1 MPHDQ
6 NATPPTPPTPRERA
20 PGDPVT
26 AEDGFLGCQ
35 CPEEEARVSL
45 IPVPFDATCSSR
57 TGAARGPEAI
67 LQGSVYL
74 DINDRLFGRFDEIPV
89 HLEAMPEWMAAL
101 SANTRREVEPLLAH
115 GPTGADAS
123 RIRGIDEACQQVQDF
138 VYERCAR
145 AIDAGRIPGVIG
157 GEHGVGYG
165 AIRASA
171 ERGGPIG
178 ILHIDA
184 HFDLRD
190 SYLGL
195 RYSHASV
202 MCNAI
207 RHDRV
212 ERLVSVG
219 IRDWCPEEL
228 ELAEA
233 SGKVTALFD
242 DDIASRTLGGEAW
255 TTVCEEIVRA
265 LPERVHVSFDIDG
278 LEPGLCPNTGTP
290 VPGGLTFQQ
299 ASLLLLTLAKL
310 GRKVVGFDLVEV
322 APPLGA
328 DLDEART
335 LDGVVGARVLQ
346 RLVGTAAGV
355 RG

>member
-1 MPHDQ
+1 MPHDD
-6 NATPPTPPTPRERA
+6 TPTTPTAPREKA

-26 AEDGFLGCQ
+26 ADDGFLGCQ
-35 CPEEEARVSL
+35 CPEAEARVTL

-74 DINDRLFGRFDEIPV
+74 DINDRLFGRYDEIPV
-89 HLEAMPEWMAAL
+89 HLGAIPKWMAAL

-115 GPTGADAS
+115 GPTEADAS

-138 VYERCAR
+138 VYERCAA

-157 GEHGVGYG
+157 GEHGVSYG

-171 ERGGPIG
+171 EKAGPIG
-178 ILHIDA
+178 VLHIDA

-195 RYSHASV
+195 KYSHASV
-202 MCNAI
+202 MFNAI
-207 RHDRV
+207 HHDRV

-228 ELAEA
+228 ELAEK
-233 SGKVTALFD
+233 SGKVTTFFD
-242 DDIASRTLGGEAW
+242 DELAARTLAGEAW
-255 TTVCEEIVRA
+255 TKTCDDIVRA
-265 LPERVHVSFDIDG
+265 LPDRVHISFDIDG

-290 VPGGLTFQQ
+290 VAGGLTYQQ
-299 ASLLLLTLAKL
+299 ASQLLLAVTEAGKTI
-310 GRKVVGFDLVEV
+310 VGFDLVEV
-322 APPLGA
+322 APPPEA
-328 DLDEART
+328 DLEEART

-346 RLVGTAAGV
+346 RLVGAAA
-355 RG
+355 RK

>member
-1 MPHDQ
+1 MTHDA
-6 NATPPTPPTPRERA
+6 NALPREKS

-35 CPEEEARVSL
+35 SPEGEARVSL
-45 IPVPFDATCSSR
+45 IPVAFDATCSSR

-89 HLEAMPEWMAAL
+89 HLEEMPEWLPAL
-101 SANTRREVEPLLAH
+101 STNTRREVEPLRAH

-123 RIRGIDEACQQVQDF
+123 RIRGIDEACHRVHEH
-138 VYERCAR
+138 VYERCAA
-145 AIDAGRIPGVIG
+145 AIDAGRVPGVIG
-157 GEHGVGYG
+157 GEHGISFG

-171 ERGGPIG
+171 ERAGPIG

-184 HFDLRD
+184 HYDLRD
-190 SYLGL
+190 RYLGL
-195 RYSHASV
+195 LYSHASV
-202 MCNAI
+202 MFNAI

-219 IRDWCPEEL
+219 IRDWCPEEM
-228 ELAEA
+228 ELAER
-233 SGKVTALFD
+233 SGKVSTFFD
-242 DDIASRTLGGEAW
+242 DDLASRTLAGETW
-255 TTVCEEIVRA
+255 TAVCADIVRT
-265 LPERVHVSFDIDG
+265 LPGRVHISFDIDG

-290 VPGGLTFQQ
+290 VPGGLDFQR
-299 ASLLLLTLAKL
+299 ASQLLLAVVNSGKTI
-310 GRKVVGFDLVEV
+310 VGFDLVEV
-322 APPLGA
+322 APPPGA
-328 DLDEART
+328 DLEEART

-346 RLVGTAAGV
+346 RLIGAAARV
-355 RG
+355 RA